1 MKLSRRGFAIFAL
14 KATMIPIFATTLLM
28 TGCNA
33 VSDLE
38 TWIPVALTAVSQIV
52 KLLGPVIPAPVG
64 AAIALIQAAFAA
76 LLTTIQN
83 YKKGTSVLSDIA
95 NGIVAVES
103 AFSSFFAS
111 LSVNSTLLATIEGLA
126 AIIISTIQAFA
137 GEIGPAPP
145 ATFAINGKAV
155 PVTPIKRSVKQFTA
169 DWNAECV
176 KQSVPQAE
184 I

>member
-1 MKLSRRGFAIFAL
+1 MINRRQFAGSLTKGVLAFLVFSSSIL
-14 KATMIPIFATTLLM
+14 

-52 KLLGPVIPAPVG
+52 KLLGPVVPAPVA
-64 AAIALIQAAFAA
+64 AAIAIIQAAFAA
-76 LLTTIQN
+76 LLTAIQS
-83 YKKGTSVLSDIA
+83 YQKGSGVLADIA
-95 NGIVAVES
+95 NGIAAVES
-103 AFSSFFAS
+103 AFSTFFAA
-111 LSVNSTLLATIEGLA
+111 LNVPSVLLDTIEGLA

-137 GEIGPAPP
+137 GEIGPAP

-155 PVTPIKRSVKQFTA
+155 PVTPVKRSAKQFTA